1 MDIGFIGCGNIASY
15 HADVL
20 VDLGHRIRA
29 VTYRSNTR
37 RAEKFA
43 KDYGVD
49 SLYPDSDWEHMT
61 EKVGLDAL
69 WVIPSWDQINLIFQD
84 IIETGIPAFFEK
96 PLALDASKIDQVINE
111 YSHAHLSKYQVGYNR
126 RFYNIAEKA
135 RKVVREEDVIFV
147 SVNIPEPVDRDNHDR
162 LNYVIFENS
171 SHVLDLKSFILDC
184 YSYQDIQAHRIDRS
198 RAGGDYWA
206 AYEMDSIPVI
216 VKSVWNSPENFSINV
231 YTESNRIYRLS
242 PLEKLSVVDGFDVKE
257 PTRETPIRT
266 YQPKT
271 VYTEYVTDSGFKP
284 GFEEQISCFL
294 ERIRDG
300 DELPRDYFR
309 NLKNLTN
316 LCEELSV
323 R

>member
-1 MDIGFIGCGNIASY
+1 
-15 HADVL
+15 
-20 VDLGHRIRA
+20 
-29 VTYRSNTR
+29 
-37 RAEKFA
+37 
-43 KDYGVD
+43 
-49 SLYPDSDWEHMT
+49 MT

-171 SHVLDLKSFILDC
+171 SHVLDLKSFILDG

-206 AYEMDSIPVI
+206 TYEVNSIPVL
-216 VKSVWNSPENFSINV
+216 VKSIWNSPENFSISIF
-231 YTESNRIYRLS
+231 TESNRIYRLC
-242 PLEKLSVVDGFDVKE
+242 PLERLSVIEGFDIKE
-257 PTRETPIRT
+257 PTEERPVRSYDPETIRS
-266 YQPKT
+266 
-271 VYTEYVTDSGFKP
+271 EHVTNDGFKP
-284 GFEEQISCFL
+284 GFKEQALYFL
-294 ERIRDG
+294 ERIKNG
-300 DELPRDYFR
+300 SKLPRNYFNNLR
-309 NLKNLTN
+309 NLTH
-316 LCEELSV
+316 LCEELSGG
-323 R
+323 